1 MLVSKRKQPKIPQQ
15 VNINKPKDITYWTKK
30 WEISAH
36 QLLAAMINT
45 KSTSVD
51 LIADYLERFGFY
63 NLPTDRN

>member
-1 MLVSKRKQPKIPQQ
+1 MIVSKRRQPQIQR
-15 VNINKPKDITYWTKK
+15 VNISKPNDINYWTKK

-45 KSTSVD
+45 KSTSVN
-51 LIADYLERFGFY
+51 LIAEYLERFGFY